1 MVTIQQMQYILA
13 LSEQLS
19 FQRAADQCFVTQP
32 TLSMQI
38 RKAEE
43 ILGFPIFDRSRSP
56 LELTFFGNE
65 LLPILREIMSENQK
79 IKTLQL
85 RMSGHHVEQLR
96 LGIIPTIASYMVPDM
111 FQVWKEKLESVH
123 LQILELPTND
133 ALDALEKKEIDA
145 AIIAGPY
152 VHPKWRST
160 KLYREE
166 ILVFAPNLENDF
178 VTQEDLNGL
187 QPWLLSKGNCL
198 RNQMVHF
205 CRIEDGSK
213 DEWDYQ
219 GGNLDLLMRMVEING
234 GYSLIPFHH
243 KINEEKNRFLK
254 SLITSNNTKPAREII
269 ALAPNKS
276 IKLNFIDIIIRE
288 IQLQYSKYYEENL
301 EIISW
306 NPERSN

>member
-123 LQILELPTND
+123 LQILELPTKD
-133 ALDALEKKEIDA
+133 ALEALEKKEIDA

-160 KLYREE
+160 KLYKEE

-178 VTQEDLNGL
+178 VIQEDLNGL

-234 GYSLIPFHH
+234 GYSLIPFYY
-243 KINEEKNRFLK
+243 KVNEEKKRFLK

-276 IKLNFIDIIIRE
+276 MKLNFIDTIIRE
-288 IQLQYSKYYEENL
+288 IQLQYSKYNEENL

>member
-1 MVTIQQMQYILA
+1 
-13 LSEQLS
+13 
-19 FQRAADQCFVTQP
+19 
-32 TLSMQI
+32 MQI

-123 LQILELPTND
+123 LQILELPTKD
-133 ALDALEKKEIDA
+133 ALEALEKKEIDA

-152 VHPKWRST
+152 VLPKWRST
-160 KLYREE
+160 KLYKEE

-178 VTQEDLNGL
+178 VIQEDLNGL

-234 GYSLIPFHH
+234 GYSLIPFYY
-243 KINEEKNRFLK
+243 KVNEEKKRFLK

-276 IKLNFIDIIIRE
+276 MKLNFIDTIIRE
-288 IQLQYSKYYEENL
+288 IQLQYSKNNEENL

>member
-1 MVTIQQMQYILA
+1 
-13 LSEQLS
+13 
-19 FQRAADQCFVTQP
+19 
-32 TLSMQI
+32 
-38 RKAEE
+38 
-43 ILGFPIFDRSRSP
+43 
-56 LELTFFGNE
+56 
-65 LLPILREIMSENQK
+65 
-79 IKTLQL
+79 
-85 RMSGHHVEQLR
+85 
-96 LGIIPTIASYMVPDM
+96 
-111 FQVWKEKLESVH
+111 
-123 LQILELPTND
+123 
-133 ALDALEKKEIDA
+133 
-145 AIIAGPY
+145 
-152 VHPKWRST
+152 
-160 KLYREE
+160 LYKEE

-178 VTQEDLNGL
+178 VIQEDLNGL

-234 GYSLIPFHH
+234 GYSLIPFYY
-243 KINEEKNRFLK
+243 KVNEEKKRFLK

-276 IKLNFIDIIIRE
+276 MKLNFIDTIIRE
-288 IQLQYSKYYEENL
+288 IQLQYSKYNEENL